1 MVREDEGINTLVQ
14 NTQWEN
20 WTSNKIVEKL
30 EYVKRDFLEK
40 EMNMKTD
47 LELQNNL
54 FCINKDTISKYMVR
68 RKT

>member
-1 MVREDEGINTLVQ
+1 MMREDEGINTLVQ

-30 EYVKRDFLEK
+30 EFVKRDFLEK

-47 LELQNNL
+47 LEIQNNL
-54 FCINKDTISKYMVR
+54 FCINKDTIPKYTIR
-68 RKT
+68 RKI